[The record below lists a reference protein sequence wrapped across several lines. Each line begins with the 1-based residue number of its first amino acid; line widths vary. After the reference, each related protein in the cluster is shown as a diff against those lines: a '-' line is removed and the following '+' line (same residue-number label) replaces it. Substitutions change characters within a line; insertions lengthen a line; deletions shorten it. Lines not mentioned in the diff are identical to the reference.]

1 MAMVLV
7 PVQEVTRSDKQ
18 VPLIISQ
25 SCLAYNVEPKQ
36 QQRNP
41 NLVDAHGTIFLDVLH
56 FRLLLQLLHG
66 SRTETGRIT
75 INNS

>member
-1 MAMVLV
+1 MVLV
-7 PVQEVTRSDKQ
+7 PVQEVTQSDKQ
-18 VPLIISQ
+18 VNLIIPQ
-25 SCLAYNVEPKQ
+25 SRLAYNVEPEQ
-36 QQRNP
+36 QQRDP
-41 NLVDAHGTIFLDVLH
+41 NLVDANGTIFLDVLH

>member
-1 MAMVLV
+1 MVLV

-18 VPLIISQ
+18 VTLIIPQ
-25 SCLAYNVEPKQ
+25 SCLAYNVEPEQ
-36 QQRNP
+36 QQRDP
-41 NLVDAHGTIFLDVLH
+41 NLVDTNRPIFLDILY

-75 INNS
+75 INDS